1 MKLALAFVATILCSC
16 SMAFAED
23 VGTPTLAARAQDASG
38 GSAAATDI
46 VRLTTSS
53 NAVWAQLDFGGDWD
67 PDHRHWDHPSNMIIY
82 TDGSVFVYAHHLA
95 NMRRNGGIGDQGD
108 TYTFL
113 VNIVI
118 YNGAYVNKMCQGS
131 VIASKDVVLDTL
143 DYRDEFWDVNKTV
156 NAFSADILSQG
167 HCFMETR
174 WIR

>member
-67 PDHRHWDHPSNMIIY
+67 PDHRHWDHP
-82 TDGSVFVYAHHLA
+82 
-95 NMRRNGGIGDQGD
+95 GD

>member
-67 PDHRHWDHPSNMIIY
+67 SDHRHWDHP
-82 TDGSVFVYAHHLA
+82 
-95 NMRRNGGIGDQGD
+95 GD